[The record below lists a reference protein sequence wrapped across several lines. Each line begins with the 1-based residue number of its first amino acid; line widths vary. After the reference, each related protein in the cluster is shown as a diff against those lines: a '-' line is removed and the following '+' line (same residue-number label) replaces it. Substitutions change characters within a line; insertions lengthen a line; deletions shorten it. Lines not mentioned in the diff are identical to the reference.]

1 MALNRKTLREI
12 VASGLGLR
20 LPRWPG
26 LYYTI
31 TVVSVADVTVPDLKM
46 DLAEAH
52 AAEDLYFNHE
62 KAYAD
67 ANQIIVDHW
76 GYPANDIVT
85 LGKAPTGV
93 VATDKCEFYFAL
105 AAGEINA
112 AIDEALS
119 SLWFEDSGDVA
130 LTADQNEV
138 DLTATLSWLKNSG
151 QLFELM
157 FRETI
162 STKKFRQRTAIEFEA
177 EDMVVAGAQKLK
189 VYLWNMP
196 ADVVNKVLRV
206 RGKHYYEALA
216 SDTAETVCPQPL
228 IVAAAKIRVVKRL
241 PSRLRDEYADRLR
254 IFQSDLAEARL
265 LFLPLSADKP
275 LTSRTYWQG
284 IELPCDGVWS
294 W

>member
-1 MALNRKTLREI
+1 MTLTRKTLREI

-26 LYYTI
+26 QYYAI
-31 TVVSVADVTVPDLKM
+31 TAITGADVTVPDMKM

-67 ANQIIVDHW
+67 VNQIIVDHW

-119 SLWFEDSGDVA
+119 SLWYEDSGDVA

-138 DLTATLSWLKNSG
+138 DLTTTLSWLKNSS
-151 QLFELM
+151 QLFELT

-162 STKKFRQRTAIEFEA
+162 STKKIGQRTAVEFYP
-177 EDMVVAGAQKLK
+177 EDSLVAGVPKLT
-189 VYLWNMP
+189 VFLWDMP
-196 ADVVNKVLRV
+196 ADVTDKVLRV

-228 IVAAAKIRVVKRL
+228 IVAAAKIRVIKRL
-241 PSRLRDEYADRLR
+241 PSRLKDEYVARLQV
-254 IFQSDLAEARL
+254 FQSDLSEARL

-284 IELPCDGVWS
+284 VEVPCDGRWS